1 MKNTLKTFKKYLN
14 NTFKLLS
21 NDMEDLVETFKV
33 DSDPRFLFD
42 VSFELGIVSNQDDI
56 DARIAIAK
64 DAVRKG
70 KVEDLKQK
78 RNRFAESNVALSEYE
93 WIDFRDYETCY
104 FVWYFT
110 LLCFRH
116 KTNSTKQL
124 NMNLNMDF
132 NTVFANSHL
141 DRATTITVPS
151 FRENDS
157 KSKMHTIIYLH
168 YLFSET
174 KVDAELQ
181 KELLDALK
189 RRYLEF
195 RRSAFFKLT
204 LEDNRDRAQWT
215 ESRLENDG
223 IFLPIEIPVSEKA
236 HSLSLAIS
244 FFFWDQSSQ
253 FSINT
258 SGEEHI
264 VGKSAYVHKL
274 NLSWNQ
280 YKHREKNKLKKVK
293 AYSFEMEESLQKKI
307 DHLSRAL
314 DMKRNRL
321 IEYLIEQE
329 YTKQTKK

>member
-1 MKNTLKTFKKYLN
+1 MA
-14 NTFKLLS
+14 S
-21 NDMEDLVETFKV
+21 VVENINV

-42 VSFELGIVSNQDDI
+42 VSFELDIVSNQDDI
-56 DARIAIAK
+56 DLRIDIAK

-104 FVWYFT
+104 FVWYFM
-110 LLCFRH
+110 LLGFRCE
-116 KTNSTKQL
+116 TNNTKLL

-132 NTVFANSHL
+132 KTVFANSHL
-141 DRATTITVPS
+141 GRITTITVPS
-151 FRENDS
+151 FRENNS
-157 KSKMHTIIYLH
+157 KSKMHTILYLH
-168 YLFSET
+168 YLFSEN
-174 KVDAELQ
+174 KVDAKLQ
-181 KELLDALK
+181 KELLDTLK

-195 RRSAFFKLT
+195 RQSAFFKLT

-223 IFLPIEIPVSEKA
+223 IFLPIEIPVSAKA

-264 VGKSAYVHKL
+264 VGKSVYVHKL

-307 DHLSRAL
+307 DHLSKAL
-314 DMKRNRL
+314 DMKKNRL

>member
-1 MKNTLKTFKKYLN
+1 
-14 NTFKLLS
+14 
-21 NDMEDLVETFKV
+21 MEDLVETFKV

-42 VSFELGIVSNQDDI
+42 LSFTLDITGEQDDI
-56 DARIAIAK
+56 EERIAIAK
-64 DAVRKG
+64 DVVRKG
-70 KVEDLKQK
+70 KVEALKQK
-78 RNRFAESNVALSEYE
+78 KDRFAESHVALSEYE
-93 WIDFRDYETCY
+93 WIDFRDYETRY

-116 KTNSTKQL
+116 KTNSTEQL
-124 NMNLNMDF
+124 NLNLNMGF
-132 NTVFANSHL
+132 NTVFANGQF
-141 DRATTITVPS
+141 DRVTTITVPS

-157 KSKMHTIIYLH
+157 KPQMHTIIYLH
-168 YLFSET
+168 YFFLKDE
-174 KVDAELQ
+174 VDAKLQ
-181 KELLDALK
+181 KKLLDAIK
-189 RRYLEF
+189 KKYLEF
-195 RRSAFFKLT
+195 RRSPFFKLT

-215 ESRLENDG
+215 ESRLVDDG
-223 IFLPIEIPVSEKA
+223 YYLPFEIPVSEKA
-236 HSLSLAIS
+236 HRLSLAIS
-244 FFFWDQSSQ
+244 LFLWDQSSQ

-258 SGEEHI
+258 SGEKCI

-307 DHLSRAL
+307 DHLSKAL
-314 DMKRNRL
+314 DMKKNRL